1 MAKGQ
6 QNKLSFEK
14 GYLIFIISNMIT
26 IIKEIFIRKNLI
38 KELVLKDLK
47 LRYRRPLLGSFWS
60 FLLPLAAVFIFYLV
74 FSIFLKAR
82 TEEAPYVLYLMA
94 AIFPWR
100 FFNDSIVCSATCLI
114 DNKNLIRES
123 NFPYYFLPLSIVLAN
138 MINFLPSLVILIFT
152 AFFVLKGLPLLIILL
167 PLVLAIQLFLTI
179 GLSIIFSMLY
189 VKYRDLKYIL
199 EITLTIFFY
208 LTPIFYSIYLVKN
221 SLSPFLFKTYLY
233 NPLTGILIFYRS
245 VILKGFYIFI
255 NKEVGWLPSI
265 VSVVC
270 FSLAVLFLGFYSY
283 LRFKNKVYDYLAC

>member
-1 MAKGQ
+1 MVAIIREI
-6 QNKLSFEK
+6 LSRRS
-14 GYLIFIISNMIT
+14 LI
-26 IIKEIFIRKNLI
+26 R
-38 KELVLKDLK
+38 ELVIKDLK
-47 LRYRRPLLGSFWS
+47 LRYGRPILGPFWA

-74 FSIFLKAR
+74 FSVFLKAK
-82 TEEAPYVLYLMA
+82 TEEAPYLLYLMT

-100 FFNDSIVCSATCLI
+100 FFNDSIICSTTCLI

-123 NFPYYFLPLSIVLAN
+123 NFPYYFLPLSIVLEN

-167 PLVLAIQLFLTI
+167 PLVLVIHLLLTI

-199 EITLTIFFY
+199 EIALTISFY

-221 SLSPFLFKTYLY
+221 SLGLVLFKVYLY

-245 VILKGFYIFI
+245 VILKGFYSFI
-255 NKEVGWLPSI
+255 DKDLGWLPSI
-265 VSVVC
+265 ALAVC
-270 FSLAVLFLGFYSY
+270 FSLAALVLGFYCYS
-283 LRFKNKVYDYLAC
+283 RFKNKVYDYLSC